1 MHFANG
7 TMQRNYIES
16 KKRVDSV
23 LLAVV
28 IVIRVEMGQQ
38 HPRATDALRRVEAPC
53 PGPG

>member
-7 TMQRNYIES
+7 TMQRNYTERE
-16 KKRVDSV
+16 KRVGSV

-38 HPRATDALRRVEAPC
+38 HPRATDALRQVEAACPC
-53 PGPG
+53 PG